1 MVSEQ
6 EGMSEM
12 TEHMKLPE
20 DKKQKSRQKSKA
32 NSGSDAVGVLDNCIL
47 VLGGAGLVGSQIV
60 REVGY
65 KLRPGKIVVAGLY
78 QGEVEKF
85 IEVVSMEFPDI
96 EFVGAWGNV
105 FVRDALRDHGREN
118 MLDDDESRE
127 MLFEDLYGDI
137 DEAYERSTLTRL
149 IVEHAPNVI
158 VDCINTAT
166 ALGYQGVNKISRRTH
181 DMFTS
186 LDCPP
191 PSLKFNERGVPSCQL
206 VDEVST
212 LLISQP
218 NAQLIRHVRLLYRVM
233 REVGTRLYLKLGTTG
248 TGGMGLN
255 IPYTHS
261 EDRPSFQLMMKTG
274 MAFAHTGLLFLMART
289 PGGPLV
295 KELKP
300 AGMIG
305 YRSVRYTSVKRN
317 GHRQQLFESKREVL
331 SGELEL
337 SADEGEYELLGELK
351 MAGVDTGENGFF
363 ARGEFETITYID
375 QMEFLTPEEIAEQA
389 VLEIKGSNTGHDVIA
404 GLDSSIM
411 SPSYRAGVLRQSA
424 IEELVE
430 LERKTNGHSVALGE
444 LGPPE
449 LSKLLYEAHILKL
462 IYSTLEAVCETSA
475 EDISATLQA
484 YLEKDN
490 ELRTQIIS
498 IGIPILS
505 PGGESVER
513 GPRIN
518 IPESINETVMVDAEA
533 INRWACAGWVDL
545 RPENMKVWQE
555 RFEHMR
561 RLRDSSRTVGTA
573 YASQSIYP
581 YDTIEIG
588 AVVAWIFANEIGSYR
603 IK

>member
-1 MVSEQ
+1 LGENV
-6 EGMSEM
+6 
-12 TEHMKLPE
+12 
-20 DKKQKSRQKSKA
+20 
-32 NSGSDAVGVLDNCIL
+32 VLDRCIL

-60 REVGY
+60 REVSQ
-65 KLRPGKIVVAGLY
+65 KLRPEKIVVAGLY
-78 QGEVEKF
+78 RKEVEDF
-85 IEVVSMEFPDI
+85 IRDVSQEFQEI
-96 EFVGAWGNV
+96 EFAGTWGNV
-105 FVRDALRDHGREN
+105 FVRNALRDRRRDS
-118 MLDDDESRE
+118 MLDDSEARE

-137 DEAYERSTLTRL
+137 GEAYERSTLTRL
-149 IVEHAPNVI
+149 VCEHAPNVI

-166 ALGYQGVNKISRRTH
+166 ALGYQGASRITRKTH
-181 DMFTS
+181 DLFTS

-191 PSLKFNERGVPSCQL
+191 PSLQFDERGVPACEL
-206 VDEVST
+206 VDEVSA

-218 NAQLIRHVRLLYRVM
+218 NAQLIRHVRLLYRAM

-300 AGMIG
+300 AGLIG
-305 YRSVRYTSVKRN
+305 YRSVQYKTVTRDGQSQRLYDSKSELLN
-317 GHRQQLFESKREVL
+317 GN
-331 SGELEL
+331 LEL
-337 SADEGEYELLGELK
+337 RTDEGEYDQIGELK

-363 ARGEFETITYID
+363 SRGEFETITYID

-404 GLDSSIM
+404 GLDSTIM
-411 SPSYRAGVLRQSA
+411 NPSYRAGVLRHSA

-430 LERKTNGHSVALGE
+430 LEKNTNGHSVALGE

-449 LSKLLYEAHILKL
+449 LSKLLYEAHLLKL
-462 IYSTLEAVCETSA
+462 NYATLEAVGETAA
-475 EDISATLQA
+475 EELSETLQS
-484 YLEKDN
+484 YLQRED
-490 ELRTQIIS
+490 ELRTQIVS

-505 PGGESVER
+505 SSGDSVWR

-518 IPESINETVMVDAEA
+518 IPESINDSVAVDVKA
-533 INRWACAGWVDL
+533 IDKWAHDGWVDL
-545 RPENMKVWQE
+545 RPSNMEAWRD
-555 RFEHMR
+555 RFDRMR
-561 RLRDSSRTVGTA
+561 QLRRTSHARGTA
-573 YASQSIYP
+573 YVTQSIYP
-581 YDTIEIG
+581 YKTIEIG
-588 AVVAWIFANEIGSYR
+588 AVVAWIFANEVGGYR

>member
-1 MVSEQ
+1 
-6 EGMSEM
+6 M
-12 TEHMKLPE
+12 TEHMKSPV
-20 DKKQKSRQKSKA
+20 DKKPQAQMISSAIR
-32 NSGSDAVGVLDNCIL
+32 GSDNCIL

-65 KLRPGKIVVAGLY
+65 KLKPGKIVVAGLY
-78 QGEVEKF
+78 QDEVEKF
-85 IEVVSMEFPDI
+85 IGVVCGEFPDI
-96 EFVGAWGNV
+96 EFAGVWGNV
-105 FVRDALRDHGREN
+105 FVREALRDRQRDS

-137 DEAYERSTLTRL
+137 DAAYERSTLTRL
-149 IVEHAPNVI
+149 IGEHAPDVI

-166 ALGYQGVNKISRRTH
+166 ALGYQGANKISRRTH
-181 DMFTS
+181 DLFTS

-191 PSLKFNERGVPSCQL
+191 PSLQFNERGVPACQL

-218 NAQLIRHVRLLYRVM
+218 NVQLIRHVRLLYRVM

-305 YRSVRYTSVKRN
+305 YRSVNYKSVKRN
-317 GHRQQLFESKREVL
+317 GKPQYLFESKSEVL
-331 SGELEL
+331 NGELAL
-337 SADEGEYELLGELK
+337 RADEGAYEQLGEMK

-424 IEELVE
+424 IEELVD
-430 LERKTNGHSVALGE
+430 LEKKTNGHSVALGE

-449 LSKLLYEAHILKL
+449 LSKLLYEAHLLKL
-462 IYSTLEAVCETSA
+462 SYHTLVAVCDASA
-475 EDISATLQA
+475 EEISATIQTFLDG
-484 YLEKDN
+484 ERD
-490 ELRTQIIS
+490 LRTQIIS

-505 PGGESVER
+505 PGGDRVER

-518 IPESINETVMVDAEA
+518 IPESINETVA
-533 INRWACAGWVDL
+533 IDVAAIDKWARGGWVDL
-545 RPENMKVWQE
+545 RPVNMDVWRD
-555 RFEHMR
+555 RFEQMR
-561 RLRDSSRTVGTA
+561 TLRNASRTCGTA

-588 AVVAWIFANEIGSYR
+588 AVVAWIFANEIGGYR